1 MITRQLIANAYYLS
15 GILSRDFETISDT
28 QAVDGLGILNDIL
41 AEKSISSAL
50 IPYYTQTTYNGTQGE
65 KEFTIPGLVNET
77 DVTFFID
84 NVRYKMIRDSQQR
97 FWGDSRVEDIS
108 SLPFH
113 YYSQRALGG
122 MQFYLYFTPDQAYEF
137 QITGKFKIETL
148 DLDVDTALFLD
159 RFYVSYLKYKLAKR
173 LCDFYGHQ
181 FPPQLMPDLKGLEAQ
196 LNKMVGVDLTI
207 EKPSNFSRGGDFN
220 YGQANLGKGWEP

>member
-28 QAVDGLGILNDIL
+28 QAVDGLDILNDIL

-50 IPYYTQTTYNGTQGE
+50 IPYYTQTIYQGVAGT
-65 KEFTIPGLVNET
+65 KEFIVPDLVNET

-113 YYSQRALGG
+113 YYSQRAVGG
-122 MQFYLYFTPDQAYEF
+122 MQFYLYFTPDQDYRFE
-137 QITGKFKIETL
+137 ITGKYRIETL
-148 DLDVDTALFLD
+148 TLDIDTSFFLD

-181 FPPQLMPDLKGLEAQ
+181 FPGQLEPTLKGLEAQ

-207 EKPSNFSRGGDFN
+207 KKQSNFSRGGNFS

>member
-28 QAVDGLGILNDIL
+28 QAVDGLDILNDIL

-50 IPYYTQTTYNGTQGE
+50 IPYYTQTIYQGVAGT
-65 KEFTIPGLVNET
+65 KEFIVPDLVNET

-113 YYSQRALGG
+113 YYSQRAVGG
-122 MQFYLYFTPDQAYEF
+122 MQFYLYFTPDADYRFE
-137 QITGKFKIETL
+137 ITGKYRIETL
-148 DLDVDTALFLD
+148 TLDIDTSFFLD

-181 FPPQLMPDLKGLEAQ
+181 FPGQLEPTLKGLEAQ

-207 EKPSNFSRGGDFN
+207 KKPSNFSRGGNFS

>member
-28 QAVDGLGILNDIL
+28 QAVDGLDILNDIL

-50 IPYYTQTTYNGTQGE
+50 IPYYTQTIYQGVAGT
-65 KEFTIPGLVNET
+65 KEFIVPDLVNET

-113 YYSQRALGG
+113 YYSQRAVGG
-122 MQFYLYFTPDQAYEF
+122 MQFYLYFTPDADYRFE
-137 QITGKFKIETL
+137 ITGKYRIETL
-148 DLDVDTALFLD
+148 TLDIDTSFFLD
-159 RFYVSYLKYKLAKR
+159 RFYVSYLKYKLA
-173 LCDFYGHQ
+173 
-181 FPPQLMPDLKGLEAQ
+181 
-196 LNKMVGVDLTI
+196 
-207 EKPSNFSRGGDFN
+207 
-220 YGQANLGKGWEP
+220 

>member
-28 QAVDGLGILNDIL
+28 QAVDGLDILNDIL

-50 IPYYTQTTYNGTQGE
+50 IPYYTQTIYQGVAGT
-65 KEFTIPGLVNET
+65 KEFIVPDLVNET

-113 YYSQRALGG
+113 YYSQRAVGG
-122 MQFYLYFTPDQAYEF
+122 MQFYLYFTPDADYRFE
-137 QITGKFKIETL
+137 ITGKYRIETL
-148 DLDVDTALFLD
+148 TLDIDSSFFLD

-181 FPPQLMPDLKGLEAQ
+181 FPGQLEPTLKGLEAQ

-207 EKPSNFSRGGDFN
+207 EKPSNFSRGGNFS